1 MKISGNNVQRTLV
14 LAEKKLAKA
23 IEAYRKN
30 KEKIPEKLGEKF
42 QKLLNACF
50 EFLEEFKRIL
60 KGEGEIYE

>member
-1 MKISGNNVQRTLV
+1 MKISEENVQHILV

-23 IEAYRKN
+23 MEAYRKN
-30 KEKIPEKLGEKF
+30 KEKIPEKLSEKF

-60 KGEGEIYE
+60 GEEIYE

>member
-42 QKLLNACF
+42 QKLLTACF
-50 EFLEEFKRIL
+50 EFLEEFRRIL
-60 KGEGEIYE
+60 KGEGKIYE